1 MGNTAA
7 PKNVGRG
14 CTLFL
19 SGSSLP
25 VSPRKELTHLYG
37 AMIFATAAE
46 GTQPDCLA
54 KGASL
59 LMVSQDYIDLH
70 GFLQLRLVGLASK
83 QAVSK
88 C

>member
-1 MGNTAA
+1 MGNAA
-7 PKNVGRG
+7 ALKNVGRG

-19 SGSSLP
+19 SCSCLP
-25 VSPRKELTHLYG
+25 VFPRKELIHLYA

>member
-1 MGNTAA
+1 
-7 PKNVGRG
+7 
-14 CTLFL
+14 
-19 SGSSLP
+19 
-25 VSPRKELTHLYG
+25 
-37 AMIFATAAE
+37 MIFATAAE